1 MRLKILKYVWLIFFL
16 LYCSGCAF
24 INLPSVFNSISQLKE
39 HTLEGEGKNKI
50 LMMDI
55 SGTIS
60 AKNQRNALGIVK
72 EINPVARTREVLEK
86 ARQDKKIKAIL
97 LKINSPG
104 GTVTASDIIYH
115 ELKTFKKETGI
126 PIVVTMMD
134 LATSG
139 GYYIALAGDKIMAH
153 PTTTTGNI
161 GVLMMKFTVRG
172 LMDKLGVEEVTIK
185 SADKKDIL
193 SIFAELTPENQA
205 ILQDI
210 IDTLYLRFIDTIAES
225 RPDISRK
232 EIKKIAD
239 GRIYSAQQ
247 ALKLKLI
254 DGIGYIED
262 SIALAKKEAGLT
274 QAKII
279 TYQRHSQYKNN
290 IYAQSSSGSSTSSF
304 PILENLSPQFWY
316 LWHP

>member
-1 MRLKILKYVWLIFFL
+1 MKYVWLIFFL

-24 INLPSVFNSISQLKE
+24 INLPSVFPSISPLKE
-39 HTLEGEGKNKI
+39 YTLEGEGKNKI
-50 LMMDI
+50 LMVDI

-60 AKNQRNALGIVK
+60 AKDQRNALGIVK
-72 EINPVARTREVLEK
+72 EINPVARIREVLEK

-126 PIVVTMMD
+126 PIIVTMMD

-161 GVLMMKFTVRG
+161 GVLMMKFSVRG

-205 ILQDI
+205 ILQNI

-225 RPDISRK
+225 RPDIPRGK
-232 EIKKIAD
+232 IKKIAD

-262 SIALAKKEAGLT
+262 SIELAKKEAGLT

-279 TYQRHSQYKNN
+279 TYRRPSQYKNN
-290 IYAQSSSGSSTSSF
+290 IYAQSSSGSPTSSF